1 MNIFKRL
8 ELVNSMPKELWR
20 EVHNVV
26 QETVKKII
34 PKKKKSKKA
43 KWLSEKVLQK
53 TEERREAKSKRER
66 ERYIQLNTEFQKI
79 ARRDKKAFFN
89 EQCLIIEERNKRGK
103 TRDPLRKTGNIKGVF
118 HINMY

>member
-20 EVHNVV
+20 EVHDVV

-43 KWLSEKVLQK
+43 TWLSEEVLQIAK
-53 TEERREAKSKRER
+53 ER
-66 ERYIQLNTEFQKI
+66 
-79 ARRDKKAFFN
+79 
-89 EQCLIIEERNKRGK
+89 
-103 TRDPLRKTGNIKGVF
+103 
-118 HINMY
+118 

>member
-43 KWLSEKVLQK
+43 KWFSEEALQITEK
-53 TEERREAKSKRER
+53 TREVKGKGER
-66 ERYIQLNTEFQKI
+66 ERSAQLNAELQRT
-79 ARRDKKAFFN
+79 ARRDKKPA
-89 EQCLIIEERNKRGK
+89 
-103 TRDPLRKTGNIKGVF
+103 
-118 HINMY
+118 

>member
-20 EVHNVV
+20 EVHSVV

-43 KWLSEKVLQK
+43 TWLSEEVLQK
-53 TEERREAKSKRER
+53 LKKGEKPKTRER
-66 ERYIQLNTEFQKI
+66 
-79 ARRDKKAFFN
+79 
-89 EQCLIIEERNKRGK
+89 GK
-103 TRDPLRKTGNIKGVF
+103 GISN
-118 HINMY
+118 